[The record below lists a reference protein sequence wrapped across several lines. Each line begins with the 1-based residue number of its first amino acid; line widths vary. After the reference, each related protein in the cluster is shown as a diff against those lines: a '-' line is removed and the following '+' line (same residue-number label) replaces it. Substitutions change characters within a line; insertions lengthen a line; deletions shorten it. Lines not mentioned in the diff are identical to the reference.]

1 MTSQSLDLLFSQAI
15 SLRAKLN
22 NSTSSSSDSHTSTST
37 TSSSS
42 IDDDNNEDD
51 EEENEADEDNI
62 IQSDGKSIH
71 DASRCSFKKIPEKG
85 IKNDLLRI
93 NISIDI
99 VDIADKYYL
108 DVVKGDIKRS
118 NLRKGIMFAC
128 VFQAFKDLGKHQTP
142 DDLQKLFKISRKT
155 MSKGLTY
162 FHTRSNKKSGDN
174 GYITA
179 EHFIPRVM
187 ENFNIKQEHIKSA
200 LVLYSQIKDKNR
212 LFNSSNPQSVS
223 CGLVFYYLKKI
234 NSDITGSKFG
244 KAVGLSEITITRIAN
259 QIDDVLNS

>member
-22 NSTSSSSDSHTSTST
+22 NSTSSSSDSHTSQKNN
-37 TSSSS
+37 SSSTS

-51 EEENEADEDNI
+51 EEENEADEVLNEADEDNI

-212 LFNSSNPQSVS
+212 LFNSSI
-223 CGLVFYYLKKI
+223 LL
-234 NSDITGSKFG
+234 
-244 KAVGLSEITITRIAN
+244 
-259 QIDDVLNS
+259 